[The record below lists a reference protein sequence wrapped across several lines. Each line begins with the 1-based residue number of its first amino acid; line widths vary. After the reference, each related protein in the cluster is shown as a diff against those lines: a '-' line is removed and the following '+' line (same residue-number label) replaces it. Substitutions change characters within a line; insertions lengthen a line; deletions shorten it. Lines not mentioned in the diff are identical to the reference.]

1 MDQELKISPAAQ
13 AAHDQADK
21 ALTDIKGMMEKLPVP
36 KDKNGRENPEL
47 FLLPAIGIGPV
58 DSDDYH
64 MRILRCANMNQTMFA
79 IEELFGLLPP
89 EARLMLLFELSIG
102 K

>member
-36 KDKNGRENPEL
+36 KDKNGRQSPEL
-47 FLLPAIGIGPV
+47 FLLTAIGIDPV
-58 DSDDYH
+58 DSDYYRMH
-64 MRILRCANMNQTMFA
+64 SLRCANMKQTMFA
-79 IEELFGLLPP
+79 IEDLFGLLPP
-89 EARLMLLFELSIG
+89 EARLMLLFKLSKG